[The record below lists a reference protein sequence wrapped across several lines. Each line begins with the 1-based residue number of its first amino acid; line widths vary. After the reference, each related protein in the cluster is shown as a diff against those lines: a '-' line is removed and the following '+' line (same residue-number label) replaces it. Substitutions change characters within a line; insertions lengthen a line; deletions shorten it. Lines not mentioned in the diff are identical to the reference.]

1 MRRDQAFNPC
11 HIYLFNQSKD
21 RKCLIFANGRM
32 ETENVIAQLR
42 QIATA
47 KGEADIYHV
56 HHGSISAQ
64 LREAAE
70 NAMRDAPGPT
80 VTAATVTFEMGI
92 DLGQLDRVIQ
102 LESPGSVASFLQRL
116 GRSGR
121 RGSPADMRFIC
132 QEEAPCVADELAQ
145 QIPWQLL
152 QCIAIIQLYL
162 EEKWIEPIAPVQY
175 PFSLLYQQTL
185 SILVSLGELS
195 PAALAQQVLTLP
207 PFCKITQEDFRLFLR
222 QLIALDH
229 IQKTKENGLIVGLA
243 GEKIVGSFK
252 FYAIFPDQQE
262 YTVLFN
268 GAAIGSI
275 VQSPNV
281 GDRFSLAGRTWQAAE
296 VNSKLHRVTVQP
308 SIGAS
313 TLSWRGSSGEIHTR
327 ILQRMQKVLMETT
340 VYPYLQPGAR
350 ARLQQARHL
359 AQKYALDRNYLFP
372 LEDNFC
378 CILPWAGTV
387 AYRTLE
393 RYLRLHCRDAL
404 KFKGVYG
411 RSPYYIVLNLGECS
425 VDALRQEIRSLAD
438 KRLKP
443 EDLLKPEEAPKI
455 QKYDEFIP
463 ESLLRKSFA
472 QDQLNISELS
482 RIVADW

>member
-1 MRRDQAFNPC
+1 V
-11 HIYLFNQSKD
+11 LV
-21 RKCLIFANGRM
+21 
-32 ETENVIAQLR
+32 ET
-42 QIATA
+42 
-47 KGEADIYHV
+47 
-56 HHGSISAQ
+56 S
-64 LREAAE
+64 
-70 NAMRDAPGPT
+70 
-80 VTAATVTFEMGI
+80 
-92 DLGQLDRVIQ
+92 
-102 LESPGSVASFLQRL
+102 
-116 GRSGR
+116 
-121 RGSPADMRFIC
+121 
-132 QEEAPCVADELAQ
+132 
-145 QIPWQLL
+145 
-152 QCIAIIQLYL
+152 
-162 EEKWIEPIAPVQY
+162 
-175 PFSLLYQQTL
+175 
-185 SILVSLGELS
+185 
-195 PAALAQQVLTLP
+195 
-207 PFCKITQEDFRLFLR
+207 
-222 QLIALDH
+222 
-229 IQKTKENGLIVGLA
+229 
-243 GEKIVGSFK
+243 
-252 FYAIFPDQQE
+252 
-262 YTVLFN
+262 
-268 GAAIGSI
+268 
-275 VQSPNV
+275 
-281 GDRFSLAGRTWQAAE
+281 
-296 VNSKLHRVTVQP
+296 
-308 SIGAS
+308 
-313 TLSWRGSSGEIHTR
+313 
-327 ILQRMQKVLMETT
+327 

-350 ARLQQARHL
+350 ARLQQARRL